1 MLLTGGIEVDDA
13 EEIKPVTFNND
24 ELDFEQVKVDV
35 RQVSNI
41 HKMMNEGSVEEKTKL
56 EADLYLDYTMD
67 KLSIPR
73 EESQFKES
81 ELSEKSCVIDNID
94 ESGPSASKS
103 KSRSSIRDFPFN
115 AQIENKRAIN
125 RVKTL
130 D

>member
-1 MLLTGGIEVDDA
+1 
-13 EEIKPVTFNND
+13 
-24 ELDFEQVKVDV
+24 
-35 RQVSNI
+35 
-41 HKMMNEGSVEEKTKL
+41 MNEGSVEEKTKL

-67 KLSIPR
+67 KLNIPR

-81 ELSEKSCVIDNID
+81 QFSEKSLVIDNID
-94 ESGPSASKS
+94 ESGPSASASRS

-115 AQIENKRAIN
+115 AQLENKRAVN

>member
-73 EESQFKES
+73 EDSEFKESQF
-81 ELSEKSCVIDNID
+81 SEKSCVIDNID